1 MESLSPDHVPVY
13 DTPGSGRELWER
25 CARDGRPVVA
35 VRDGARGFVVRY
47 DLGHLGVELSP
58 RALRALRDRVLAYRH
73 EEPVPDA
80 VSQVERLGG
89 EISSTF
95 AVLGDYDFHLILQV
109 PDEETAFQA
118 TQVVERHGLDTKTL
132 QALPLD
138 RLGELVDDV

>member
-13 DTPGSGRELWER
+13 DMPGSGRELWER

-89 EISSTF
+89 ETGPYS
-95 AVLGDYDFHLILQV
+95 
-109 PDEETAFQA
+109 
-118 TQVVERHGLDTKTL
+118 
-132 QALPLD
+132 
-138 RLGELVDDV
+138 GELHEPTLAGARTLASHLAETVFDRSNWTRSAE